1 MFGVFGRRA
10 SRRGVKCC
18 APVIAIILSAIV
30 CEPRVIAQTPAS
42 EAADLV
48 VAPAITSD
56 PILFGADDATR
67 WTKGSYDVWIL
78 RGRCYVQQG
87 ETAAEAQSAVLWVK
101 RALEFDH
108 ERNTVLAYL
117 EGDVRII
124 DGRSA
129 QPYEMRDR
137 MWYGEFTSTMPL
149 AVRTPS
155 PREGEPT
162 LLPQVFTNAQA
173 YRDSL
178 LKGPPVRP
186 AQYVAPPTT
195 GPMPSNVIIPPGT
208 PGAMTAPEAPP
219 STAPLVAP
227 APRSPTGGVP
237 PLLIPG
243 ASTPP
248 PVVAPAPSGRRLR
261 AFSRSSVKV
270 QVKWIPSPNAQEW
283 VGLISPGVNLIIDGL
298 DGFGAVD
305 VAADRLVVWTAGAEE
320 PDLSGRKL
328 QGGDRPLEIYM
339 EGNIV
344 FREGDRVIYADRM
357 YYNVNTHVGTILNAD
372 MLGPAPSYDGVLRMK
387 ADVVRQ
393 IGANRFEADRAF
405 LTSSRMSNPRY
416 RLQVNQASFI
426 DESKPAVSPFTGE
439 PIIDPTTGE
448 QIIEHNRLATG
459 RNNLVYLGPVP
470 VFYWPKFSADL
481 DDPRFY
487 VRNVSIKNDQI
498 FGQQVLFD
506 LDVFQMLGNR
516 SRPAGTDWIASLDY
530 LSKRGPAGGTTFS
543 YQRDGLFGFPG
554 PSSGFFDTWVINDTG
569 ADTLGSDRK
578 DLPPPEDFRY
588 RLFGRH
594 RHQLPDH
601 FQFTAEL
608 GLVAD
613 RNFLEQFYEMEW
625 DTFKDETTGIELK
638 QLYDNTSWSIA
649 ADVRLNDYFTQTTQL
664 PRFDQFWLGE
674 SLVGDSLTW
683 FQHTS
688 AMYAELGVAQTPTDP
703 VETVKFQLRPW
714 EVATRGERIVTA
726 QELDLPLTLGPAKF
740 VPYVMGQAGHW
751 GQVINGDDEQ
761 RLYGQAGIRAAIPF
775 WSVNPDV
782 RSDLFNLNGLAHK
795 VVFDVD
801 ASFAD
806 ANRNVDQFP
815 LFDNLDDDSQE
826 AFRHRFWIN
835 TFGGVIPPQF
845 DERQYALRSGLGSNV
860 TNPSAEIE
868 DDMAAVR
875 LGLRQRWQ
883 TKRGPP
889 MKQRI
894 IDWVTLDT
902 EAVWF
907 PRANRDNFGQD
918 FGLVRYD
925 FRWHVGDRLTFLSD
939 GGFDFFDQGQQ
950 TISAGMQLSRPTNG
964 SLYLGYRS
972 LAGPFNMQ
980 VFISSL
986 HYRLSPKW
994 AGMAAISYDF
1004 SGSGTMGNAFSLTR
1018 IGESF
1023 LLGANFSYDAYKDNF
1038 TAMITFQPRFLSMMS
1053 QKSLGGVT
1061 VPPVGTYGLE

>member
-1 MFGVFGRRA
+1 MVMMLAHTSA
-10 SRRGVKCC
+10 SC
-18 APVIAIILSAIV
+18 A
-30 CEPRVIAQTPAS
+30 RAQTPAS
-42 EAADLV
+42 ELV
-48 VAPAITSD
+48 VAPAAAAD

-67 WTKGSYDVWIL
+67 WTKGSYDIWIL
-78 RGRCYVQQG
+78 RGRVYVQQG
-87 ETAAEAQSAVLWVK
+87 ETAAEAQQAVLWVK

-117 EGDVRII
+117 EGDVRIV

-129 QPYEMRDR
+129 QPYEMHDR

-178 LKGPPVRP
+178 QKMPRVQP
-186 AQYVAPPTT
+186 AQYVAPPVT
-195 GPMPSNVIIPPGT
+195 GPAPSNAIIPPGS
-208 PGAMTAPEAPP
+208 PGANAAPLAPP
-219 STAPLVAP
+219 ASTTGVPAAP
-227 APRSPTGGVP
+227 AQQPGGVP

-243 ASTPP
+243 AAPVP
-248 PVVAPAPSGRRLR
+248 AVVAPASSGRRLR

-298 DGFGAVD
+298 DGFGTID
-305 VAADRLVVWTAGAEE
+305 VAADRLVVWTSGAEE

-372 MLGPAPSYDGVLRMK
+372 MLGPVSSYDGVLRMK

-393 IGANRFEADRAF
+393 VGENRFEADRAF

-416 RLQVNQASFI
+416 RLQVNQASFV
-426 DESKPAVSPFTGE
+426 DESRPAVNTLTGE

-448 QIIEHNRLATG
+448 QVVEHNRLATG
-459 RNNLVYLGPVP
+459 NNNLVFLGPVP

-487 VRNVSIKNDQI
+487 VRNIGIKNDQI
-498 FGQQVLFD
+498 FGQQVLLD
-506 LDVFQMLGNR
+506 LDVYQMMGFRN
-516 SRPAGTDWIASLDY
+516 RPAGVDWVASVDY
-530 LSKRGPAGGTTFS
+530 LSERGPAGGTT
-543 YQRDGLFGFPG
+543 YAYTKEGLLGFPG
-554 PSSGFFDTWVINDTG
+554 PASGFLDAWAINDTG
-569 ADTLGSDRK
+569 TDILGSDRRY
-578 DLPPPEDFRY
+578 LQPPEDFRY

-601 FQFTAEL
+601 FQFTAEF

-625 DTFKDETTGIELK
+625 DTFKDEATGIELK

-649 ADVRLNDYFTQTTQL
+649 ADVRVNDYFTQTSQL

-674 SLVGDSLTW
+674 SLLGDTLTW
-683 FQHTS
+683 YQHTS
-688 AMYAELGVAQTPTDP
+688 AMYAQLGVADNPTDP
-703 VETVKFQLRPW
+703 IEIPKFQLRPW
-714 EVATRGERIVTA
+714 EVDARGERIITA
-726 QELDLPLTLGPAKF
+726 QELDLPLTLGPAKV

-761 RLYGQAGIRAAIPF
+761 RLYGQAGVRAALPF
-775 WSVNPDV
+775 WSVNPNV

-795 VVFDVD
+795 VVFDID

-806 ANRNVDQFP
+806 ANRDLNQFP
-815 LFDNLDDDSQE
+815 LYDNPDDDSQE

-835 TFGGVIPPQF
+835 TFGGAIPPQF
-845 DERQYALRSGLGSNV
+845 DERQYALRSGLGSYV
-860 TNPSAEIE
+860 TNPAAEIE
-868 DDMAAVR
+868 DDMATVR
-875 LGLRQRWQ
+875 FGIRQRWQ

-889 MKQRI
+889 LNQRI

-907 PRANRDNFGQD
+907 PRANRDNFGED
-918 FGLVRYD
+918 FGLAQYN
-925 FRWHVGDRLTFLSD
+925 FRWHIGDRLTFLSD
-939 GGFDFFDQGQQ
+939 GNYEFFAMGQK
-950 TISAGMQLSRPTNG
+950 TVSAGMQLTRPTNG

-972 LAGPFNMQ
+972 LSGPFDMQ
-980 VFISSL
+980 VLISSL
-986 HYRLSPKW
+986 SYRLSPKW
-994 AGMAAISYDF
+994 AGMASLSYNF
-1004 SGSGTMGNAFSLTR
+1004 AGTGTIGNAFSLTR

-1038 TAMITFQPRFLSMMS
+1038 TAMITFQPRFMS
-1053 QKSLGGVT
+1053 LMAQKSLGGVSI
-1061 VPPVGTYGLE
+1061 PPVGTYGLE